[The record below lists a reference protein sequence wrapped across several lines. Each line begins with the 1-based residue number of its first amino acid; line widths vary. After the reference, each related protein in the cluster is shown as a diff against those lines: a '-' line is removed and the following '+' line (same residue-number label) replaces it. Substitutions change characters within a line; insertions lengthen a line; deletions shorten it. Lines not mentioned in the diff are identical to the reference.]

1 MLVCPNCRRDNPEEA
16 QFCSFCGRNLAP
28 DISGLGRRVKREER
42 PDAFEIPVPKPPSPL
57 PGIIT
62 LGVVAIALGV
72 LGTWLALRPN
82 PCEGKFTSDRYP
94 YCVAIPEGWREG
106 AQEIGGTTAD
116 AYRPQT
122 ERAVVLVVA
131 EEVDPGT
138 NTEAYA
144 EVYRDNQEQGG
155 LFPGPARRILIGGS
169 EAVAWEITGTTEE
182 GTSVRQ
188 RQLTIV
194 RDGMG
199 WVITFAGAT
208 EGYREHRP
216 IFESMLESWAWK

>member
-1 MLVCPNCRRDNPEEA
+1 MLVCPNCRQENPEEA
-16 QFCSFCGRNLAP
+16 QFCTVCGRNLAP
-28 DISGLGRRVKREER
+28 DVAGLERPVRREQR
-42 PDAFEIPVPKPPSPL
+42 PDAFEIPAPKPPSPL

-62 LGVVAIALGV
+62 LAVVAVGIGLIGV
-72 LGTWLALRPN
+72 WLALRPN
-82 PCEGKFTSDRYP
+82 PCAGKFTSDRYP
-94 YCVAIPEGWREG
+94 YCVAIPEGWGEG

-122 ERAVVLVVA
+122 EGAVVLVVA
-131 EEVDPGT
+131 EEVDSGT

-155 LFPGPARRILIGGS
+155 LFPGPARRFNIGGS
-169 EAVAWEITGTTEE
+169 EGVVWEITGTTEE

-188 RQLTIV
+188 RQLTVV

-208 EGYREHRP
+208 DGYQEHRP
-216 IFESMLESWAWK
+216 LFDGMLQSWAWK

>member
-1 MLVCPNCRRDNPEEA
+1 MLVCPNCRRENPEEA
-16 QFCSFCGRNLAP
+16 QFCTVCGRSLSP
-28 DISGLGRRVKREER
+28 DVSGQERPVRREER
-42 PDAFEIPVPKPPSPL
+42 PETFDIPAPTPPSPL

-62 LGVVAIALGV
+62 LGAVAVAIGV
-72 LGTWLALRPN
+72 LGIWLALRPN

-94 YCVAIPEGWREG
+94 YCVAIPEGWRES
-106 AQEIGGTTAD
+106 AQEIGGATAD

-122 ERAVVLVVA
+122 EGAVVLVVA
-131 EEVDPGT
+131 EEVEAGT

-155 LFPGPARRILIGGS
+155 LFPGPARHIDIGGS
-169 EAVAWEITGTTEE
+169 DGVVWEITGTTEE

-188 RQLTIV
+188 RQLTVV

-199 WVITFAGAT
+199 WVITFAGASD
-208 EGYREHRP
+208 GYQEHREL
-216 IFESMLESWAWK
+216 FDGMLQSWAWK

>member
-16 QFCSFCGRNLAP
+16 QACTFCGRSLAP
-28 DISGLGRRVKREER
+28 EAAGLGRLVRRE
-42 PDAFEIPVPKPPSPL
+42 PSTDAFDIPVPKPPSPL

-62 LGVVAIALGV
+62 LAAVAVGLAV
-72 LGTWLALRPN
+72 LGTWLLLRPN
-82 PCEGKFTSDRYP
+82 PCEGKFSSDRYP
-94 YCVAIPEGWREG
+94 YCVAIPEGWAEG

-116 AYRPQT
+116 AYRPRT
-122 ERAVVLVVA
+122 EGAVVLVVA
-131 EEVDPGT
+131 EEVDPAT

-155 LFPGPARRILIGGS
+155 LFPGPARRIEIGGS
-169 EAVAWEITGTTEE
+169 EAVVWEITGTTDE
-182 GTSVRQ
+182 GTEVRQ
-188 RQLTIV
+188 RQLTVV

-208 EGYREHRP
+208 DGYREHRQL
-216 IFESMLESWAWK
+216 FESMIQSWAWK